1 MSGEGKTIQAI
12 VEHAAADSLIAHSW
26 LLFQRVAYDLLRR
39 NDLDTQERL
48 ITYLLPIV
56 RTSGDARGEAALLK
70 FHCDFLAFRDQA
82 SKIPAHAHRIIANRR
97 ACRDLRAEVEGRRLL
112 GSALMNQGAWDE
124 ARYEL
129 RIALK
134 LARRIEDHLGAANVL
149 NALTW
154 SSPGGIAEREYIFA
168 EALREARLVG
178 GNIGEFC
185 EISGCR
191 WRTRADPLRP

>member
-1 MSGEGKTIQAI
+1 
-12 VEHAAADSLIAHSW
+12 
-26 LLFQRVAYDLLRR
+26 
-39 NDLDTQERL
+39 
-48 ITYLLPIV
+48 
-56 RTSGDARGEAALLK
+56 
-70 FHCDFLAFRDQA
+70 
-82 SKIPAHAHRIIANRR
+82 
-97 ACRDLRAEVEGRRLL
+97 
-112 GSALMNQGAWDE
+112 MNQGAWDE

-178 GNIGEFC
+178 GNIGEFLRDFGLSLANEGRPSEALVLLKEALLEFQEEEDEWRSATV
-185 EISGCR
+185 EITLAGVYVDLGCLDAAEPLLAKGR
-191 WRTRADPLRP
+191 RTVLTHSDRYGQAVALFVESKLAKTRGQLERARDLAAQARMIWDKLPDPQAEALIPNRTYDPDRST